1 MVGFFMF
8 IANATLTAFIQSATP
23 SSFDPVTGNPIFTT
37 TQKTLV
43 ASLEEVSNP
52 NVPLAPGVEETAI
65 YLEGRAI
72 NPPQI
77 PTEFMPNTK
86 YKILI
91 NFHDVATEG
100 EFYLLPTV
108 KSRLGLES
116 AFNSAIEGW
125 LVV

>member
-1 MVGFFMF
+1 MGFFMF
-8 IANATLTAFIQSATP
+8 LANATLTAFVQTDTP
-23 SSFDPVTGNPIFTT
+23 SGFDPVTGNPIFTFT
-37 TQKTLV
+37 EKILV
-43 ASLEEVSNP
+43 ASLEESSNP
-52 NVPLAPGVEETAI
+52 NIPLAPGIEETAI

-72 NPPQI
+72 NPSFI
-77 PTEFMPNTK
+77 PSEFVPNQK

-91 NFHDVATEG
+91 DFHDVVTEG
-100 EFYLLPTV
+100 EFYLLPTI

>member
-1 MVGFFMF
+1 MF
-8 IANATLTAFIQSATP
+8 LANATLTALIQSPTP

-37 TQKTLV
+37 TQKLLV

-52 NVPLAPGVEETAI
+52 SVPLSPGIEETAI

-72 NPPQI
+72 NPSKI
-77 PTEFMPNTK
+77 PPEFIHNRK

-91 NFHDVATEG
+91 NFHDVAIEG